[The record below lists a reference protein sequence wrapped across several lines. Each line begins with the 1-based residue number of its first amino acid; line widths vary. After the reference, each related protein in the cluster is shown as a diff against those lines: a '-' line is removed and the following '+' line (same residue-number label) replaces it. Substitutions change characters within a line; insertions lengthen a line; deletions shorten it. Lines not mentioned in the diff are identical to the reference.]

1 MYICSTPRRNEGF
14 SCTEGVVYYT
24 ERVIYCNLPGGPLQH
39 IYVLAP
45 SIIAPTLNAHPEYIV
60 MGTLYHMGSLKCPQ
74 FIHLNIMTK

>member
-1 MYICSTPRRNEGF
+1 MFLYAMYICSTPRRNDGF
-14 SCTEGVVYYT
+14 SCTEGVVHYTERAVYYT

-60 MGTLYHMGSLKCPQ
+60 
-74 FIHLNIMTK
+74 